1 MLYYNI
7 TFKAFCLCIFVW
19 LFSLASI
26 VFAQQNNKP
35 LLVTSIKPLA
45 IIAQSAFKDNV
56 IVEHLMPAALS
67 PHDVVIK
74 LSDVRKIADADLVL
88 WIGPEFEVRS
98 AKQFANVP
106 AEKLVTAM
114 DLLEA
119 DHHDSGHNEQ
129 HSEDHEEYSEHNEEQ
144 AANYEGNY
152 EGNYEENPHN
162 DHEDHHGDIDPH
174 IWLSPEIVK
183 QLTHVLSERLGI
195 KADQIFSQKAKQTT
209 EDLLKNAKQGN
220 YIVHHQG
227 FGYFIEEFDLQPG
240 LSIRDMLGKQQGAKT
255 QYNLRLEGEKR
266 NVSCV
271 FVEPQHGQK
280 DAVGI
285 AKDLAVPTKTL
296 DILAVAY
303 KDELPSYEAYIYGL
317 AKQFTSCFEN

>member
-7 TFKAFCLCIFVW
+7 AFKAFCLS
-19 LFSLASI
+19 LFFALCSLASA
-26 VFAQQNNKP
+26 VSAQEKGKP

-56 IVEHLMPAALS
+56 TIEYLMPAALS

-106 AEKLVTAM
+106 LEKLVTAM

-119 DHHDSGHNEQ
+119 EHQGSAHNE
-129 HSEDHEEYSEHNEEQ
+129 HHVEDHKEGLEHNEEHVEDYQ
-144 AANYEGNY
+144 ERS
-152 EGNYEENPHN
+152 HD
-162 DHEDHHGDIDPH
+162 DHDDHHGGIDPH

-183 QLTHVLSERLGI
+183 QLVHRLSDRLGI
-195 KADQIFSQKAKQTT
+195 KADNVFSQKAKQNI
-209 EDLLKNAKQGN
+209 EARLKNAKQGN

-227 FGYFIEEFDLQPG
+227 FGYFIKEFDLQSG

-266 NVSCV
+266 EVSCV

-285 AKDLAVPTKTL
+285 AKDLAVPTRTI

-303 KDELPSYEAYIYGL
+303 KDELPSYEAYMFGL
-317 AKQFTSCFEN
+317 AKQFASCFEN

>member
-7 TFKAFCLCIFVW
+7 AFKAFCLS
-19 LFSLASI
+19 LFFALCSLASA
-26 VFAQQNNKP
+26 VSAQEKGKP

-56 IVEHLMPAALS
+56 TVEYLMPAALS

-106 AEKLVTAM
+106 LEKLVTAM

-119 DHHDSGHNEQ
+119 DHQGSAHNE
-129 HSEDHEEYSEHNEEQ
+129 HHVEDHKEGLEHNEEHVEDYQ
-144 AANYEGNY
+144 ERS
-152 EGNYEENPHN
+152 H
-162 DHEDHHGDIDPH
+162 DDHHGGIDPH

-183 QLTHVLSERLGI
+183 QLVHRLSDRLGI
-195 KADQIFSQKAKQTT
+195 KADKVFSQKAKKNI
-209 EDLLKNAKQGN
+209 EARLKNAKQGN

-227 FGYFIEEFDLQPG
+227 FGYFIKEFDLQSG

-266 NVSCV
+266 EVSCV

-285 AKDLAVPTKTL
+285 AKDLAVPTRTI

-303 KDELPSYEAYIYGL
+303 KDELPSYEAYMFGL
-317 AKQFTSCFEN
+317 AKQFASCFEN

>member
-1 MLYYNI
+1 M
-7 TFKAFCLCIFVW
+7 KAFCLS
-19 LFSLASI
+19 LFFALCSLASA
-26 VFAQQNNKP
+26 VSAQEKGKP

-56 IVEHLMPAALS
+56 TVEYLMPAALS
-67 PHDVVIK
+67 PHDVVMK

-106 AEKLVTAM
+106 LEKLVTAM

-119 DHHDSGHNEQ
+119 DHQGSAHNE
-129 HSEDHEEYSEHNEEQ
+129 HHVEDYQESSH
-144 AANYEGNY
+144 
-152 EGNYEENPHN
+152 
-162 DHEDHHGDIDPH
+162 DDHHGGIDPH

-183 QLTHVLSERLGI
+183 QLVHRLSDRLGI
-195 KADQIFSQKAKQTT
+195 KADKVFSQKAKQNI
-209 EDLLKNAKQGN
+209 EARLKNAKQGN

-240 LSIRDMLGKQQGAKT
+240 LSVRDMLGKQQGAKT

-266 NVSCV
+266 GVSCV

-285 AKDLAVPTKTL
+285 AKDLAVPTRTI

-303 KDELPSYEAYIYGL
+303 KDELPSYEVYMFGL
-317 AKQFTSCFEN
+317 AKQFASCFEN

>member
-7 TFKAFCLCIFVW
+7 AFKAFCLS
-19 LFSLASI
+19 LFFALCSLASA
-26 VFAQQNNKP
+26 VSAQEKGKP

-56 IVEHLMPAALS
+56 TIEYLMPAALS

-106 AEKLVTAM
+106 LEKLVTAM
-114 DLLEA
+114 GLLEA
-119 DHHDSGHNEQ
+119 EHQGSAHNE
-129 HSEDHEEYSEHNEEQ
+129 HHVEDHKEGLEHNEEHVEDYQ
-144 AANYEGNY
+144 ERS
-152 EGNYEENPHN
+152 H
-162 DHEDHHGDIDPH
+162 DDHHGGIDPH

-183 QLTHVLSERLGI
+183 QLVHRLSDRLGI
-195 KADQIFSQKAKQTT
+195 KADKVFSQKAKKNI
-209 EDLLKNAKQGN
+209 EARLKNAKQGN

-227 FGYFIEEFDLQPG
+227 FGYFIKEFDLQSG

-266 NVSCV
+266 EVSCV

-285 AKDLAVPTKTL
+285 AKDLAVPTRTI

-303 KDELPSYEAYIYGL
+303 KDELPSYEAYMFGL
-317 AKQFTSCFEN
+317 AKQFASCFEN

>member
-7 TFKAFCLCIFVW
+7 AFKALCLSLFVSLFCQ
-19 LFSLASI
+19 AS
-26 VFAQQNNKP
+26 VVSTQENSKP

-45 IIAQSAFKDNV
+45 VIAQSAFKDNV
-56 IVEHLMPAALS
+56 VVEYLMPAALS

-98 AKQFANVP
+98 AKQFANIP
-106 AEKLVTAM
+106 PEKLVTAI
-114 DLLEA
+114 DLLEIEQY
-119 DHHDSGHNEQ
+119 DSGHNEQ
-129 HSEDHEEYSEHNEEQ
+129 HSEDHEEHNDEHAED
-144 AANYEGNY
+144 
-152 EGNYEENPHN
+152 YEEISHN
-162 DHEDHHGDIDPH
+162 DHDDHHGDIDPH
-174 IWLSPEIVK
+174 IWLSPEIAE
-183 QLTHVLSERLGI
+183 QLARVLSERLGI
-195 KADQIFSQKAKQTT
+195 KADQIFSQKSKQAT

-227 FGYFIEEFDLQPG
+227 FGYFIEAFNLQKG

-255 QYNLRLEGEKR
+255 QYNLRLEGQKR
-266 NVSCV
+266 GVSCV

-285 AKDLAVPTKTL
+285 AKDLAVPTKTI
-296 DILAVAY
+296 DILAVGY
-303 KDELPSYEAYIYGL
+303 EEELPSYESYIYGL
-317 AKQFTSCFEN
+317 AEQFASCFEN

>member
-7 TFKAFCLCIFVW
+7 AFKAFCLS
-19 LFSLASI
+19 LFFALCSLASA
-26 VFAQQNNKP
+26 VSAQEKGKP

-56 IVEHLMPAALS
+56 TVEYLMPAALS

-106 AEKLVTAM
+106 LEKLVTAM

-119 DHHDSGHNEQ
+119 DHQGSAHNE
-129 HSEDHEEYSEHNEEQ
+129 HHVEDYQESSH
-144 AANYEGNY
+144 
-152 EGNYEENPHN
+152 
-162 DHEDHHGDIDPH
+162 DDHHGGIDPH

-183 QLTHVLSERLGI
+183 QLVHRLSDRLGI
-195 KADQIFSQKAKQTT
+195 KADKVFSQKAKQNI
-209 EDLLKNAKQGN
+209 EARLKNAKQGN

-240 LSIRDMLGKQQGAKT
+240 LSVRDMLGKQQGAKT

-266 NVSCV
+266 GVSCV

-285 AKDLAVPTKTL
+285 AKDLAVPTRTI

-303 KDELPSYEAYIYGL
+303 KDELPSYEVYMFGL
-317 AKQFTSCFEN
+317 AKEFASCFEN

>member
-7 TFKAFCLCIFVW
+7 AFKAFCLS
-19 LFSLASI
+19 LFLALCSLAST
-26 VFAQQNNKP
+26 VSAQEKGKP

-56 IVEHLMPAALS
+56 TVEYLMPAALS

-106 AEKLVTAM
+106 LEKLVTAM
-114 DLLEA
+114 DLLEVEHQ
-119 DHHDSGHNEQ
+119 DTGHSEQ
-129 HSEDHEEYSEHNEEQ
+129 HSENHEEGLEHNEGHKDDHVED
-144 AANYEGNY
+144 NK
-152 EGNYEENPHN
+152 ENSHN
-162 DHEDHHGDIDPH
+162 DHDDHHGDIDPH

-183 QLTHVLSERLGI
+183 QLTHLLSERLGI
-195 KADQIFSQKAKQTT
+195 KAEQVFSQQAKQNI
-209 EDLLKNAKQGN
+209 EARLKNAKQGN

-266 NVSCV
+266 GVSCV

-285 AKDLAVPTKTL
+285 AKDLAVPTRTI

-303 KDELPSYEAYIYGL
+303 KDELPSYEAYMFGL
-317 AKQFTSCFEN
+317 AKQFASCFEN

>member
-7 TFKAFCLCIFVW
+7 AFKAICLSLLVS
-19 LFSLASI
+19 LFSQAS
-26 VFAQQNNKP
+26 VVSAQENSKP

-56 IVEHLMPAALS
+56 VVEYLMPAALS

-74 LSDVRKIADADLVL
+74 LSDVRKIAVADLVL

-98 AKQFANVP
+98 AKQFANIP
-106 AEKLVTAM
+106 SEKLVTAM
-114 DLLEA
+114 DLLEI
-119 DHHDSGHNEQ
+119 DQHDFGHNEQ
-129 HSEDHEEYSEHNEEQ
+129 HPEEHEKHNEEHT
-144 AANYEGNY
+144 E
-152 EGNYEENPHN
+152 NYEEISHN
-162 DHEDHHGDIDPH
+162 DHDDHHGDIDPH
-174 IWLSPEIVK
+174 IWLSPEIAE
-183 QLTHVLSERLGI
+183 QLAHVLSERLGI
-195 KADQIFSQKAKQTT
+195 KADQIFSQKSKQAT

-227 FGYFIEEFDLQPG
+227 FGYFIEEFNLQPG

-255 QYNLRLEGEKR
+255 QYNLRLEGQKR
-266 NVSCV
+266 GVSCV

-285 AKDLAVPTKTL
+285 AKDLGVPTKTI
-296 DILAVAY
+296 DILAVGY
-303 KDELPSYEAYIYGL
+303 EEELPSYESYLYGL
-317 AKQFTSCFEN
+317 AKQFASCFEN

>member
-7 TFKAFCLCIFVW
+7 AFKAFCLS
-19 LFSLASI
+19 LFLAPCSLASA
-26 VFAQQNNKP
+26 VSAQEKGKP

-56 IVEHLMPAALS
+56 TVEYLMPAALS

-106 AEKLVTAM
+106 LEKLVTAM
-114 DLLEA
+114 DLLEVEHQ
-119 DHHDSGHNEQ
+119 DTGHSEQ
-129 HSEDHEEYSEHNEEQ
+129 HSENHEEGLEHNEGHKDDHVED
-144 AANYEGNY
+144 NK
-152 EGNYEENPHN
+152 ENLHN
-162 DHEDHHGDIDPH
+162 DHDDHHGDIDPH

-183 QLTHVLSERLGI
+183 QLTHLLSERLGI
-195 KADQIFSQKAKQTT
+195 KAEQVFSQQAKQNI
-209 EDLLKNAKQGN
+209 EARLKNAKQGN

-266 NVSCV
+266 GVSCV

-285 AKDLAVPTKTL
+285 AKDLAVPTRTI

-303 KDELPSYEAYIYGL
+303 KDELPSYEAYMFGL
-317 AKQFTSCFEN
+317 AKQFASCFEN

>member
-7 TFKAFCLCIFVW
+7 AFRAFCLSLFVS
-19 LFSLASI
+19 LCSLAS
-26 VFAQQNNKP
+26 VVSAQEKSKP

-56 IVEHLMPAALS
+56 TVEYLMPAALS

-106 AEKLVTAM
+106 LEKLVTAM

-119 DHHDSGHNEQ
+119 DHQGSAHNE
-129 HSEDHEEYSEHNEEQ
+129 HHVEDYQESSH
-144 AANYEGNY
+144 
-152 EGNYEENPHN
+152 
-162 DHEDHHGDIDPH
+162 DDHHGGIDPH

-183 QLTHVLSERLGI
+183 QLVHRLSDRLGI
-195 KADQIFSQKAKQTT
+195 KADKVFSQKAKKNI
-209 EDLLKNAKQGN
+209 EARLKNAKQGN

-227 FGYFIEEFDLQPG
+227 FGYFIKEFDLQSG

-266 NVSCV
+266 DVSCV

-285 AKDLAVPTKTL
+285 AKDLAVPTRTI

-303 KDELPSYEAYIYGL
+303 KDELPSYEAYMFGL
-317 AKQFTSCFEN
+317 AKQFASCFEN

>member
-7 TFKAFCLCIFVW
+7 AFKAFCLS
-19 LFSLASI
+19 LFFALCSLASA
-26 VFAQQNNKP
+26 VSAQEKGKP

-56 IVEHLMPAALS
+56 TVEYLMPAALS

-106 AEKLVTAM
+106 LEKLVTAM

-119 DHHDSGHNEQ
+119 DHQGSAHNE
-129 HSEDHEEYSEHNEEQ
+129 HHVEDYQESSH
-144 AANYEGNY
+144 
-152 EGNYEENPHN
+152 
-162 DHEDHHGDIDPH
+162 DDHHGGIDPH

-183 QLTHVLSERLGI
+183 QLVHRLSDRLGI
-195 KADQIFSQKAKQTT
+195 KADKVFNQKAKQNI
-209 EDLLKNAKQGN
+209 EARLKNAKQGN

-266 NVSCV
+266 GVSCV

-285 AKDLAVPTKTL
+285 AKDLAVPTRTI

-303 KDELPSYEAYIYGL
+303 KDELPSYEAYMFGL
-317 AKQFTSCFEN
+317 AKQFASCFEN

>member
-7 TFKAFCLCIFVW
+7 AFKAICLSLLVS
-19 LFSLASI
+19 LFSQAS
-26 VFAQQNNKP
+26 VVSAQENSKP

-56 IVEHLMPAALS
+56 VVEYLMPAALS

-74 LSDVRKIADADLVL
+74 LSDVRKIAVADLVL

-98 AKQFANVP
+98 AKQFANIP
-106 AEKLVTAM
+106 SEKLVTAM
-114 DLLEA
+114 DLLEI
-119 DHHDSGHNEQ
+119 DQHDFGHNEQ
-129 HSEDHEEYSEHNEEQ
+129 HPEEHEKHNEEHT
-144 AANYEGNY
+144 E
-152 EGNYEENPHN
+152 NYEEISHN
-162 DHEDHHGDIDPH
+162 DHDDHHGDIDPH
-174 IWLSPEIVK
+174 IWLSPEIAE
-183 QLTHVLSERLGI
+183 QLAHVLSERLGI
-195 KADQIFSQKAKQTT
+195 KADQIFSQKSKQAT

-227 FGYFIEEFDLQPG
+227 FGYFIEEFNLQPG

-255 QYNLRLEGEKR
+255 QYNLRLEGQKR
-266 NVSCV
+266 GVSCV

-285 AKDLAVPTKTL
+285 AKDLAVPTKTI
-296 DILAVAY
+296 DILAVGY
-303 KDELPSYEAYIYGL
+303 EEELPSYESYIYGL
-317 AKQFTSCFEN
+317 AEQFASCFEN

>member
-7 TFKAFCLCIFVW
+7 AFKAFCLS
-19 LFSLASI
+19 LFFALCSLASA
-26 VFAQQNNKP
+26 VSAQEKGKP

-56 IVEHLMPAALS
+56 TVEYLMPAALS

-106 AEKLVTAM
+106 LEKLVTAM

-119 DHHDSGHNEQ
+119 DHQGSAHNE
-129 HSEDHEEYSEHNEEQ
+129 HHVEDYQESSH
-144 AANYEGNY
+144 
-152 EGNYEENPHN
+152 
-162 DHEDHHGDIDPH
+162 DDHHGGIDPH

-183 QLTHVLSERLGI
+183 QLVHRLSDRLGI
-195 KADQIFSQKAKQTT
+195 KADKVFSQKAKQNI
-209 EDLLKNAKQGN
+209 EARLKNAKQGN

-240 LSIRDMLGKQQGAKT
+240 LSVRDMLGKQQGAKT

-266 NVSCV
+266 GVSCV

-285 AKDLAVPTKTL
+285 AKDLAVPTRTI

-303 KDELPSYEAYIYGL
+303 KDELPSYEVYMFGL
-317 AKQFTSCFEN
+317 AKQFASCFEN

>member
-7 TFKAFCLCIFVW
+7 AFKAFCLS
-19 LFSLASI
+19 LFFALCSLASA
-26 VFAQQNNKP
+26 VSAQEKGKP

-56 IVEHLMPAALS
+56 TVEYLMPAALS

-106 AEKLVTAM
+106 LEKLVTAM
-114 DLLEA
+114 DLLEVEHQ
-119 DHHDSGHNEQ
+119 DTGHSEQ
-129 HSEDHEEYSEHNEEQ
+129 HSEDHEEGLEHNEGHKDDHVED
-144 AANYEGNY
+144 NK
-152 EGNYEENPHN
+152 ENSHN
-162 DHEDHHGDIDPH
+162 DHDDHHGDIDPH

-183 QLTHVLSERLGI
+183 QLTHLLSERLGI
-195 KADQIFSQKAKQTT
+195 KAEQVFSQQAKQNI
-209 EDLLKNAKQGN
+209 EARLKNAKQGN

-266 NVSCV
+266 GVSCV

-285 AKDLAVPTKTL
+285 AKDLAVPTRTI

-303 KDELPSYEAYIYGL
+303 KDELPSYEAYMFGL
-317 AKQFTSCFEN
+317 AKQFASCFEN

>member
-7 TFKAFCLCIFVW
+7 AFKAFCLS
-19 LFSLASI
+19 LFFALCSLASA
-26 VFAQQNNKP
+26 VAAQEKGKP

-56 IVEHLMPAALS
+56 TVEYLMPAALS
-67 PHDVVIK
+67 PHEVVIK

-106 AEKLVTAM
+106 LEKLVTAM
-114 DLLEA
+114 DLLEVERQ
-119 DHHDSGHNEQ
+119 DSGHSEQ
-129 HSEDHEEYSEHNEEQ
+129 HSEDHEEGLEHNEGH
-144 AANYEGNY
+144 NEGHKEDHAEDY
-152 EGNYEENPHN
+152 KENSHN
-162 DHEDHHGDIDPH
+162 DHDDHHGDIDPH

-183 QLTHVLSERLGI
+183 QLTHLLSERLGI
-195 KADQIFSQKAKQTT
+195 KAEQVFSQQAKHNI
-209 EDLLKNAKQGN
+209 EARLKNAKQGN

-266 NVSCV
+266 DVSCV

-285 AKDLAVPTKTL
+285 AKDLAVPTRTI

-303 KDELPSYEAYIYGL
+303 KDELPSYEAYMFGL
-317 AKQFTSCFEN
+317 AKQFASCFEN

>member
-7 TFKAFCLCIFVW
+7 AFKAICLSLLVS
-19 LFSLASI
+19 LFSQAS
-26 VFAQQNNKP
+26 VVSAQENSKP

-56 IVEHLMPAALS
+56 VVEYLMPAALS

-74 LSDVRKIADADLVL
+74 LSDVRKIAVADLVL

-98 AKQFANVP
+98 AKQFANIP
-106 AEKLVTAM
+106 SEKLVTAM
-114 DLLEA
+114 DLLEI
-119 DHHDSGHNEQ
+119 DQHDFGHNEQ
-129 HSEDHEEYSEHNEEQ
+129 HPEEHEKHNEEHT
-144 AANYEGNY
+144 E
-152 EGNYEENPHN
+152 NYEEISHN
-162 DHEDHHGDIDPH
+162 DHDDHHGDIDPH
-174 IWLSPEIVK
+174 IWLSPEIAE
-183 QLTHVLSERLGI
+183 QLAHVLSERLGI
-195 KADQIFSQKAKQTT
+195 KADQIFSQNSKQAT

-227 FGYFIEEFDLQPG
+227 FGYFIEEFNLQPG

-255 QYNLRLEGEKR
+255 QYNLRLEGQKR
-266 NVSCV
+266 GVSCV

-285 AKDLAVPTKTL
+285 ANDLAVPTKTI

-303 KDELPSYEAYIYGL
+303 KDELPSYETYIHGL
-317 AKQFTSCFEN
+317 AKQFASCFEN

>member
-7 TFKAFCLCIFVW
+7 AFKAFCLS
-19 LFSLASI
+19 LFFALCSLASA
-26 VFAQQNNKP
+26 VSAQEKGKP

-56 IVEHLMPAALS
+56 TVEYLMPAALS

-106 AEKLVTAM
+106 LEKLVTAM

-119 DHHDSGHNEQ
+119 EHQGSAHNE
-129 HSEDHEEYSEHNEEQ
+129 HHVEDHKEGLEHNEEHVEDYQ
-144 AANYEGNY
+144 ERS
-152 EGNYEENPHN
+152 H
-162 DHEDHHGDIDPH
+162 DDHHGGIDPH

-183 QLTHVLSERLGI
+183 QLVHRLSDRLGI
-195 KADQIFSQKAKQTT
+195 KADKVFSQKAKKNI
-209 EDLLKNAKQGN
+209 EARLKNAKQGN

-227 FGYFIEEFDLQPG
+227 FGYFIKEFDLQSG

-266 NVSCV
+266 EVSCV

-285 AKDLAVPTKTL
+285 AKDLAVPTRTI

-303 KDELPSYEAYIYGL
+303 KDELPSYEAYMFGL
-317 AKQFTSCFEN
+317 AKQFASCFEN

>member
-7 TFKAFCLCIFVW
+7 AFKTFCLS
-19 LFSLASI
+19 LFFALCSLASA
-26 VFAQQNNKP
+26 VSAQEKGKP

-56 IVEHLMPAALS
+56 TVEYLMPAALS

-106 AEKLVTAM
+106 LEKLVTAM

-119 DHHDSGHNEQ
+119 DHQGSAHNE
-129 HSEDHEEYSEHNEEQ
+129 HHVEDYQESSH
-144 AANYEGNY
+144 
-152 EGNYEENPHN
+152 
-162 DHEDHHGDIDPH
+162 DDHHGGIDPH

-183 QLTHVLSERLGI
+183 QLVHRLSDRLGI
-195 KADQIFSQKAKQTT
+195 KADKVFSQKAKQNI
-209 EDLLKNAKQGN
+209 EARLKNAKQGN

-240 LSIRDMLGKQQGAKT
+240 LSVRDMLGKQQGAKT

-266 NVSCV
+266 DVSCV

-285 AKDLAVPTKTL
+285 AKDLAVPTRTI

-303 KDELPSYEAYIYGL
+303 KDELPSYEVYMFGL
-317 AKQFTSCFEN
+317 AKQFASCFEN

>member
-7 TFKAFCLCIFVW
+7 AFKAFCLS
-19 LFSLASI
+19 LFFALCSLASA
-26 VFAQQNNKP
+26 VSAQEKGKP

-56 IVEHLMPAALS
+56 TVEYLMPAALS

-106 AEKLVTAM
+106 LEKLVTAM

-119 DHHDSGHNEQ
+119 EHQGSAHNE
-129 HSEDHEEYSEHNEEQ
+129 HHVEDHKEGLEHNEEHVEDYQ
-144 AANYEGNY
+144 ERS
-152 EGNYEENPHN
+152 H
-162 DHEDHHGDIDPH
+162 DDHHGGIDPH

-183 QLTHVLSERLGI
+183 QLVHRLSDRLGI
-195 KADQIFSQKAKQTT
+195 KADNVFSQKAKQNI
-209 EDLLKNAKQGN
+209 EARLKNAKQGN

-227 FGYFIEEFDLQPG
+227 FGYFIKEFDLQSG

-266 NVSCV
+266 DVSCV

-285 AKDLAVPTKTL
+285 AKDLAVPTRTI

-303 KDELPSYEAYIYGL
+303 KDELPSYEAYMFGL
-317 AKQFTSCFEN
+317 AKQFASCFEN

>member
-7 TFKAFCLCIFVW
+7 AFKAFCLCIFVW
-19 LFSLASI
+19 VFSLASI
-26 VFAQQNNKP
+26 VFAQENNKP

-56 IVEHLMPAALS
+56 TVEYLMPAALS

-74 LSDVRKIADADLVL
+74 LSDVRKIADADLAL

-98 AKQFANVP
+98 AKQFNNVSS
-106 AEKLVTAM
+106 EKLVTAM
-114 DLLEA
+114 DLLES
-119 DHHDSGHNEQ
+119 DHQDSDHNE
-129 HSEDHEEYSEHNEEQ
+129 HHAEDHEEDLEHNE
-144 AANYEGNY
+144 GHK
-152 EGNYEENPHN
+152 EEYVEDYQESSHD
-162 DHEDHHGDIDPH
+162 DHDDHHGGIDPH

-183 QLTHVLSERLGI
+183 QLVHLLSDRLRI

-266 NVSCV
+266 GVSCV

-285 AKDLAVPTKTL
+285 AKDLAVPIKTI

-303 KDELPSYEAYIYGL
+303 KDELPSYETYIYGL
-317 AKQFTSCFEN
+317 AKQFASCFEN

>member
-7 TFKAFCLCIFVW
+7 AFKAFCLS
-19 LFSLASI
+19 LFFALCSLASA
-26 VFAQQNNKP
+26 VSAQEKGKP

-56 IVEHLMPAALS
+56 TIEYLMPAALS

-106 AEKLVTAM
+106 LEKLVTAM

-119 DHHDSGHNEQ
+119 DHQGSAHNE
-129 HSEDHEEYSEHNEEQ
+129 HHVEDYQESSH
-144 AANYEGNY
+144 
-152 EGNYEENPHN
+152 
-162 DHEDHHGDIDPH
+162 DDHHGGIDPH

-183 QLTHVLSERLGI
+183 QLVHRLSDRLGI
-195 KADQIFSQKAKQTT
+195 KADKVFSQKAKQNI
-209 EDLLKNAKQGN
+209 EARLKNAKQGN

-227 FGYFIEEFDLQPG
+227 FGYFIEEFNLQPG

-266 NVSCV
+266 DVSCV

-285 AKDLAVPTKTL
+285 AKDLAVPTRTI

-303 KDELPSYEAYIYGL
+303 KDELPSYEAYMFGL
-317 AKQFTSCFEN
+317 AKQFASCFEN

>member
-7 TFKAFCLCIFVW
+7 AFKAFCLS
-19 LFSLASI
+19 LFFALCSLASA
-26 VFAQQNNKP
+26 VSAQEKGKP

-56 IVEHLMPAALS
+56 TVEYLMPAALS

-106 AEKLVTAM
+106 LEKLVTAM

-119 DHHDSGHNEQ
+119 DHQGSAHNE
-129 HSEDHEEYSEHNEEQ
+129 HHVEDYQESSH
-144 AANYEGNY
+144 
-152 EGNYEENPHN
+152 
-162 DHEDHHGDIDPH
+162 DDHHGGIDPH

-183 QLTHVLSERLGI
+183 QLVHRLSDRLGI
-195 KADQIFSQKAKQTT
+195 KADKVFSQKAKQNI
-209 EDLLKNAKQGN
+209 EARLKNAKQGN

-266 NVSCV
+266 DVSCV

-285 AKDLAVPTKTL
+285 AKDLAVPTRTI

-303 KDELPSYEAYIYGL
+303 KDELPSYEVYMFGL
-317 AKQFTSCFEN
+317 AKQFASCFEN

>member
-7 TFKAFCLCIFVW
+7 AFKAFCLS
-19 LFSLASI
+19 LFFALCSLASA
-26 VFAQQNNKP
+26 VSAQEKGKP

-56 IVEHLMPAALS
+56 TVEYLMPAALS

-106 AEKLVTAM
+106 LEKLVTAM

-119 DHHDSGHNEQ
+119 DHQGSAHNE
-129 HSEDHEEYSEHNEEQ
+129 HHVEGHKEGFEYNEEHVEDYQ
-144 AANYEGNY
+144 
-152 EGNYEENPHN
+152 ENSHD
-162 DHEDHHGDIDPH
+162 DHDDHHGGIDPH

-183 QLTHVLSERLGI
+183 QLVHRLSDRLGI
-195 KADQIFSQKAKQTT
+195 KADKVFSQKAKQNI
-209 EDLLKNAKQGN
+209 EARLKNAKQGN

-240 LSIRDMLGKQQGAKT
+240 LSVRDMLGKQQGAKT

-266 NVSCV
+266 DVSCV

-285 AKDLAVPTKTL
+285 AKDLAVPTRTI

-303 KDELPSYEAYIYGL
+303 KDELPSYEAYMFGL
-317 AKQFTSCFEN
+317 AKQFASCFEN

>member
-7 TFKAFCLCIFVW
+7 AFKAFCLS
-19 LFSLASI
+19 LFFALCSLASA
-26 VFAQQNNKP
+26 VSAQEKGKP

-56 IVEHLMPAALS
+56 TIEYLMPAALS

-74 LSDVRKIADADLVL
+74 LSDMRKIADADLVL

-106 AEKLVTAM
+106 LEKLVTAM

-119 DHHDSGHNEQ
+119 EHQGSAHNE
-129 HSEDHEEYSEHNEEQ
+129 HHVEDHKDGLKHNEEHVEDYQ
-144 AANYEGNY
+144 ERS
-152 EGNYEENPHN
+152 HD
-162 DHEDHHGDIDPH
+162 DHDDHHGGIDPH

-183 QLTHVLSERLGI
+183 QLVHRLSDRLVI
-195 KADQIFSQKAKQTT
+195 KADKVFSQNAKKNI
-209 EDLLKNAKQGN
+209 EARLKNAKQGN

-227 FGYFIEEFDLQPG
+227 FGYFIKEFDLQSG

-266 NVSCV
+266 EVSCV

-285 AKDLAVPTKTL
+285 AKDLAVPTRTI

-303 KDELPSYEAYIYGL
+303 KDELPSYEAYMFGL
-317 AKQFTSCFEN
+317 AKQFASCFEN

>member
-7 TFKAFCLCIFVW
+7 AFKALCLS
-19 LFSLASI
+19 LFFALCSLASA
-26 VFAQQNNKP
+26 VSAQEKGKP

-45 IIAQSAFKDNV
+45 IVAQSAFKDNV
-56 IVEHLMPAALS
+56 TVEYLMPAALS

-106 AEKLVTAM
+106 LEKLVTAM
-114 DLLEA
+114 DLLET
-119 DHHDSGHNEQ
+119 DHQGSAHNE
-129 HSEDHEEYSEHNEEQ
+129 HHAEVHKEGLEHNEGYKEKHVED
-144 AANYEGNY
+144 YK
-152 EGNYEENPHN
+152 ENSHN
-162 DHEDHHGDIDPH
+162 DHDDHHGDIDPH

-183 QLTHVLSERLGI
+183 QLTHLLSERLGI
-195 KADQIFSQKAKQTT
+195 KADKVFSQKTKQNI
-209 EDLLKNAKQGN
+209 EARLKNAKQGN

-285 AKDLAVPTKTL
+285 AKDLAVPTRTI

-303 KDELPSYEAYIYGL
+303 KDELPSYEAYMFGL
-317 AKQFTSCFEN
+317 AKQFASCFEN

>member
-7 TFKAFCLCIFVW
+7 AFKAFCLS
-19 LFSLASI
+19 LFFALCSLASA
-26 VFAQQNNKP
+26 VSAQEKGKP

-56 IVEHLMPAALS
+56 TVEYLMPAALS

-106 AEKLVTAM
+106 LEKLVTAM

-119 DHHDSGHNEQ
+119 DHQGSAHNE
-129 HSEDHEEYSEHNEEQ
+129 HHVEDYQESSH
-144 AANYEGNY
+144 
-152 EGNYEENPHN
+152 
-162 DHEDHHGDIDPH
+162 DDHHGGIDPH

-183 QLTHVLSERLGI
+183 QLVHRLSDRLGI
-195 KADQIFSQKAKQTT
+195 KADKVFSQKAKQNI
-209 EDLLKNAKQGN
+209 EARLKNAKQGN

-240 LSIRDMLGKQQGAKT
+240 LSVRDMLGKQQGAKT

-266 NVSCV
+266 DVSCV

-285 AKDLAVPTKTL
+285 ASDLAVPTRTI

-303 KDELPSYEAYIYGL
+303 KDELPSYEVYMFGL
-317 AKQFTSCFEN
+317 AKQFASCFEN